1 MFGSKDCG
9 VLGFP
14 FFQCSNIPTFHRSN
28 IPESGKRLT
37 MWKKFVPLLIVLSV
51 ALNVAFVGSW
61 AVHAIRAAHWRA
73 GKLRHGEVWC
83 PLHSR
88 LNVTDAQWQEIEPRL
103 AAFQKSA
110 RIVREEVNRRRTELL
125 ELIAAAEPDRETLR
139 AKQDEILAGQR
150 RMQDLV
156 IEHLLGQMDVLTPVQ
171 QRELFEMMRRRS
183 HCTGQGPGMMP
194 LGSGRREGG
203 KTGRL
208 EWWSDG
214 MVE

>member
-1 MFGSKDCG
+1 
-9 VLGFP
+9 
-14 FFQCSNIPTFHRSN
+14 
-28 IPESGKRLT
+28 
-37 MWKKFVPLLIVLSV
+37 MWKKFAPLLIVLSV
-51 ALNVAFVGSW
+51 ALNIAFVGIW
-61 AVHAIRAAHWRA
+61 AARTVRAAHWRA
-73 GKLRHGEVWC
+73 ANMRHGEAWV
-83 PLHSR
+83 PLHRR

-103 AAFQKSA
+103 ADFQKSA
-110 RIVREEVNRRRTELL
+110 RIVREEVNRRRAELL
-125 ELIAAAEPDRETLR
+125 DLIAAAEPDRETLR

-194 LGSGRREGG
+194 LGSG
-203 KTGRL
+203 
-208 EWWSDG
+208 